1 MIASHAGEEL
11 KKLSRILVVEDDRD
25 LNNAYT
31 VILKNEGHEVVEAF
45 DGKEA
50 LKKLESF
57 SPDLI
62 LLDLLMPIMGGL
74 EFLQN
79 YDLAKK
85 HPNVKVL
92 IFTNMENSPEV
103 TEAYKFGAHR
113 CIIKSWT
120 APHNLARV
128 INDALEAKSKP
139 DKASKAAKKTKTK
152 A

>member
-1 MIASHAGEEL
+1 MAN
-11 KKLSRILVVEDDRD
+11 ILIVEDDKD

-31 VILKNEGHEVVEAF
+31 IILNKEGYLVESAF
-45 DGKEA
+45 DGQEA
-50 LKKLESF
+50 LDKLTTF
-57 SPDLI
+57 KPQLI

-74 EFLQN
+74 EFLKQFN
-79 YDLAKK
+79 LKT

-103 TEAYKFGAHR
+103 TEAYSLGAHR

-128 INDALEAKSKP
+128 ITDALESKP
-139 DKASKAAKKTKTK
+139 AKPAKNLSQNKA
-152 A
+152 